1 MPRLQ
6 AWLFERWYGGRPP
19 GPLLR
24 GLGCSWGGLMLLR
37 RWLYRHGLLPRPTTP
52 IPVLVVGN
60 RSVGG
65 AGKTPVVIALAQAL
79 TARGWRVGVVSR
91 GYGRRSRDPLRVEAG
106 MAAERCGD
114 EPLLIHHET
123 GLPVEVDA
131 DRVAAVA
138 RLAATGCTLAIADDG
153 LQHLRLARRIEL
165 EVEDGRGLGNGRV
178 LPAGPL
184 REPLPAVPA
193 FARIVHGRVP
203 RAGEVPL
210 QLALDE
216 ARALDGTVRRP
227 LSTFVGQRLRALAG
241 IGDPERFFTA
251 LRAHDLDIE
260 PRPFPDHH
268 AYRTADFADL
278 QDRPLLMTGKDAVK
292 CRQFG
297 LRDAWAVPLRA
308 TLPDAFL
315 DRLDAA
321 LRASR
326 ADAPA

>member
-19 GPLLR
+19 GLMLR
-24 GLGCSWGGLMLLR
+24 GLGRFWGGLMLLR
-37 RWLYRHGLLPRPTTP
+37 RWLYRQGLLPRPALP

-91 GYGRRSRDPLRVEAG
+91 GYGRRSREPLRVEAG

-153 LQHLRLARRIEL
+153 LQHLRLVRRIEL

-193 FARIVHGRVP
+193 FARIVHGRAP
-203 RAGEVPL
+203 REGEVPL
-210 QLALDE
+210 QLRLDESQALD
-216 ARALDGTVRRP
+216 DGRRRP
-227 LSTFVGQRLRALAG
+227 LSDFAGQRLRALAG
-241 IGDPERFFTA
+241 IGDPGRFFAA
-251 LRAHDLDIE
+251 LRAQGLDIE
-260 PRPFPDHH
+260 PWPFPDHH
-268 AYRTADFADL
+268 AYCAADFAGL
-278 QDRPLLMTGKDAVK
+278 SGLPLLMTGKDAVK

-297 LRDAWAVPLRA
+297 LTNAWVVPLRA

-321 LRASR
+321 LRAPR